1 MGSRHFRSTK
11 ARPILNERDYRAA
24 KSIVERELT
33 QEHSDAAWARL
44 EALMREIAAY
54 ETRFMKGE
62 DADGAGWIEYAYRSS
77 LDERDRSKR
86 RWSDKEDDVED

>member
-24 KSIVERELT
+24 KSIVERELK

-54 ETRFMKGE
+54 EARFLQGKE
-62 DADGAGWIEYAYRSS
+62 RDGAGWIEYAYRSS
-77 LDERDRSKR
+77 LDEHGRSRR
-86 RWSDKEDDVED
+86 RWSDKEDDFED